1 MTYQGYVDGS
11 YIDGRVGYGVVL
23 LRDDEVVTELSG
35 GVERDTESRQVAGE
49 LVAVMRLLTYCAE
62 HDIDR
67 IEIFYDYTGIE
78 MWARGRWKT
87 NTPLTQRYA
96 AFVKRSPV
104 AITWQKVKSHSGVTW
119 NERADE
125 LARQGAGDADT
136 QHTTEPVDQT
146 LLAAIAEAFAV
157 HLSDNGIAAEF
168 DKVLNNQYARVKIF
182 QGDKRVG
189 FFDLYNTKNRPLD
202 PYLHAFK
209 DNALQ
214 QDVAARWEAYKKTI
228 ATDKNA

>member
-11 YIDGRVGYGVVL
+11 YIDGRVGYGAVL
-23 LRDDEVVTELSG
+23 LNDGDIVTELSG
-35 GVERDTESRQVAGE
+35 GVNRDTETRQVAGE

-62 HDIDR
+62 NNIDA

-78 MWARGRWKT
+78 KWARGRWKT

-96 AFVKRSPV
+96 AFMKRSSV
-104 AITWQKVKSHSGVTW
+104 RVTWQKVKSHSGNTW
-119 NERADE
+119 NDRADE
-125 LARQGAGDADT
+125 LARQGAGQAET
-136 QHTTEPVDQT
+136 QTINQPVDQT
-146 LLAAIAEAFAV
+146 LLAAIADAFAV

-168 DKVLNNQYARVKIF
+168 DKVLNHQYARVKIF
-182 QGDKRVG
+182 KDNKRIG

-209 DNALQ
+209 DKALKQ
-214 QDVAARWEAYKKTI
+214 TVASTWEAYKRTLS
-228 ATDKNA
+228 TDENA